1 MNRSIR
7 ATLVSLLAVVALIF
21 GGVVLK
27 QVNEQNREPEPAP
40 DLSDIGVYVY
50 DEPKE
55 LYAFSLTNQQGRTV
69 TPSNLEGRWTF
80 AFVGYTR
87 CPDICPATMGMMR
100 RLDQKISSDL
110 PNPEYLLISA
120 DPSHDTPERLR
131 DYVRAFGKNFHG
143 FTGDKDE
150 LRSLAESMNATFTE
164 PDQSRKDMVDHSG
177 HLTLINPEG
186 EMVAVIQPPHKPE
199 AIAEAFETIY
209 EWAQS
214 RHARAGS

>member
-7 ATLVSLLAVVALIF
+7 LTLISLLAVVGLIF
-21 GGVVLK
+21 GGGVLN
-27 QVNEQNREPEPAP
+27 QVNERTQEPEPAP
-40 DLSDIGVYVY
+40 ELSDVGVYVY

-55 LYAFSLTNQQGRTV
+55 LYDFSLTNQQGRTV

-87 CPDICPATMGMMR
+87 CPDICPATMAMMR
-100 RLDQKISSDL
+100 RMDQEIGGDL
-110 PNPEYLLISA
+110 PSPDYLLISA
-120 DPSHDTPERLR
+120 DPEHDTPERLR
-131 DYVRAFGKNFHG
+131 DYVRAFGSQFHG

-150 LRSLAESMNATFTE
+150 LRSLAQSMNATFTD
-164 PDQSRKDMVDHSG
+164 PDESRNDIVDHSG
-177 HLTLINPEG
+177 HITLISPEG

-199 AIAEAFETIY
+199 AIADAFETIY
-209 EWAQS
+209 EWVQA